1 MTDRFNHV
9 DTSSDDER
17 IMTETPTAPRI
28 DPGFQ
33 ELFLEGIARGNTM
46 PFVARGT
53 SMERAVRSGT
63 EVMVRRYDDDTGPE
77 LFDVVLATRP
87 TFCLH
92 RVIGIRQDGA
102 VLLMGDNTNRPD
114 GWAPREAIVGKAI
127 SGKAPGAVV
136 HTPIGPPQAVPPRW
150 VRARTR
156 LLAGVKRALSRS

>member
-1 MTDRFNHV
+1 MNESPV
-9 DTSSDDER
+9 G
-17 IMTETPTAPRI
+17 PRI

-63 EVMVRRYDDDTGPE
+63 EVMVRRYDDDSGPE

-92 RVIGIRQDGA
+92 RVIGVRQDGS

-114 GWAPREAIVGKAI
+114 GWCSRDAIVGKAI
-127 SGKAPGAVV
+127 SGKAPGALV

-150 VRARTR
+150 ARAKAR
-156 LLAGVKRALSRS
+156 LLSGLKRVVARS